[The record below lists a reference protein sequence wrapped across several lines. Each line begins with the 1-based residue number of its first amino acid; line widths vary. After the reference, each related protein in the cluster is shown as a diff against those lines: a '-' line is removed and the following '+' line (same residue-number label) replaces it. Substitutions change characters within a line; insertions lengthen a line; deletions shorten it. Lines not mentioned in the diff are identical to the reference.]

1 MVDSGIEIAAIFAV
15 QGARVIFVCEHRKE
29 VQDMLEKAELLA
41 GEHLA
46 RSWKTN
52 GRERIATKQGG
63 IIHLLAPHST
73 GMRGVSADAIF
84 APPLVWN
91 DEKLAAGL
99 IPCVNG
105 SAFFGNRGPVMF
117 STLQRVGGQA

>member
-1 MVDSGIEIAAIFAV
+1 MIDSGVEMAVSFACR
-15 QGARVIFVCEHRKE
+15 GARVIFVCEHRKE
-29 VQDMLEKAELLA
+29 VHDMLKNAENLA

-63 IIHLLAPHST
+63 VIYLLAPHSM
-73 GMRGVSADAIF
+73 GARGVSADAIF

-91 DEKLAAGL
+91 DDKLATAL

-105 SAFFGNRGPVMF
+105 STFFENHGPVMF
-117 STLQRVGGQA
+117 STLQRIGG

>member
-29 VQDMLEKAELLA
+29 VQDMLKKAELLV

-63 IIHLLAPHST
+63 VIYLLAPHST
-73 GMRGVSADAIF
+73 RMRGVSADAIF